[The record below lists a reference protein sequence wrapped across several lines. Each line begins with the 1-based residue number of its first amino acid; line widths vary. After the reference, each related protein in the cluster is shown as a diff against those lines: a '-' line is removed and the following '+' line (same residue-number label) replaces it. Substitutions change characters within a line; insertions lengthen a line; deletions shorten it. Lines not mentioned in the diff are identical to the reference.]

1 MTIQEILKNVNY
13 CLETGFTMYLSTKE
27 DVQTVKNALEK
38 QIPKKPISFKRTAH
52 DFQNGFCKHS
62 GNYCEYIKPYNHE
75 YKYTDYKCPCCEH
88 LMSDGTPSYCWNC
101 GQAIDWS
108 VKE

>member
-38 QIPKKPISFKRTAH
+38 QILKKPDKIKEYNPNDYYCTVCKYYLGYACL
-52 DFQNGFCKHS
+52 QPKFC
-62 GNYCEYIKPYNHE
+62 P
-75 YKYTDYKCPCCEH
+75 
-88 LMSDGTPSYCWNC
+88 NC
-101 GQAIDWS
+101 GQAIDWG
-108 VKE
+108 VKK

>member
-1 MTIQEILKNVNY
+1 MKIQEILKNVNY

-38 QIPKKPISFKRTAH
+38 QIPKKP
-52 DFQNGFCKHS
+52 DMWGDGYDDNG
-62 GNYCEYIKPYNHE
+62 NLIYD
-75 YKYTDYKCPCCEH
+75 TWACPCCRTEYE
-88 LMSDGTPSYCWNC
+88 LDYDDYKFCPNC

>member
-38 QIPKKPISFKRTAH
+38 QIPKKPDKIKEYNPNDYYCTVCKYYLGYACL
-52 DFQNGFCKHS
+52 QPKFC
-62 GNYCEYIKPYNHE
+62 P
-75 YKYTDYKCPCCEH
+75 
-88 LMSDGTPSYCWNC
+88 NC
-101 GQAIDWS
+101 GQAIDRS

>member
-38 QIPKKPISFKRTAH
+38 QILKKPDKIKEYNPNDYYCTV
-52 DFQNGFCKHS
+52 CKYYL
-62 GNYCEYIKPYNHE
+62 GYACLQPKFYP
-75 YKYTDYKCPCCEH
+75 
-88 LMSDGTPSYCWNC
+88 NC
-101 GQAIDWS
+101 GQAIDWG

>member
-38 QIPKKPISFKRTAH
+38 QILKKPDKIKEYNPNDYYCTVCKYYLGYACL
-52 DFQNGFCKHS
+52 QPKFC
-62 GNYCEYIKPYNHE
+62 P
-75 YKYTDYKCPCCEH
+75 
-88 LMSDGTPSYCWNC
+88 NC

-108 VKE
+108 DNNA